1 MSKNTSCAANPRLG
15 KVGGQAVMEGVMMKC
30 GTKYSVAVLQEDK
43 SVTVVDGEHRPV
55 REKHKILGLP
65 LIRGVVNFVE
75 TMILS
80 YKTLTVS
87 ADAFMG
93 DIEEE
98 ETKFE
103 KWLTAKFGAKL
114 MDVVMTI
121 AMILGL
127 CLGLGLFIWLP
138 DLVLDL
144 VEWIG
149 KFSFGVTRALF
160 SGIIKIGIF
169 VLYIYLVS
177 KMSYIR
183 RTFEFHGAEHKSI
196 ACFEA
201 GEKLTPEN
209 AKKYSRFHPRCGTS
223 FIFVML
229 LLGILVFTLVFMI
242 PGANSAWYIRL
253 PLRILLLPLIVGIGY
268 EYIMFAGKHDN
279 AFTRLFSAPG
289 LWMQRLTTHE
299 PDEDQLRVAI
309 IALKCAMPD
318 TFDRNEVN
326 AELEAMKPKKDE
338 IDGENEAETPKAEDD
353 QK

>member
-1 MSKNTSCAANPRLG
+1 MSKNCSCPANPRLG
-15 KVGGQAVMEGVMMKC
+15 KVGGQAVMEGVMMKS
-30 GTKYSVAVLQEDK
+30 GDKYSVAVLQEDK
-43 SVTVVDGEHRPV
+43 SITVVDGVHSSV
-55 REKHKILGLP
+55 RKKHKILGIPVL
-65 LIRGVVNFVE
+65 RGIVNFIE

-80 YKTLTVS
+80 YKTLSVS

-103 KWLTAKFGAKL
+103 KWMKEHLGAKL

-121 AMILGL
+121 AMILGVF
-127 CLGLGLFIWLP
+127 LGLGLFIWLP

-149 KFSFGVTRALF
+149 KFSFGVLRALF

-177 KMSYIR
+177 RMSYIR

-201 GEKLTPEN
+201 GEELTPEN
-209 AKKYSRFHPRCGTS
+209 ARKYSRFHPRCGTS
-223 FIFVML
+223 FIFVMM

-253 PLRILLLPLIVGIGY
+253 PLRVLLLPIIVGVGY

-299 PDEDQLRVAI
+299 PDDEQLKVAI
-309 IALKCAMPD
+309 TALKCAMPD
-318 TFDRNEVN
+318 TFDRAEID
-326 AELEAMKPKKDE
+326 AELEALKPKKE
-338 IDGENEAETPKAEDD
+338 EPEDD